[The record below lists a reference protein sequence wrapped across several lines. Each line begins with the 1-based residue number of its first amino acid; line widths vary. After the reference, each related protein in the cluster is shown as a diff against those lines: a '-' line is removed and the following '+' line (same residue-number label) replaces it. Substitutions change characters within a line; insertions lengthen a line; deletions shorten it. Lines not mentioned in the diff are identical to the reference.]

1 MALPLSV
8 SLSINGAGL
17 LSAAWPENGLQG
29 GLVLGATVVFSP
41 ILSVVI
47 LALALNGLGFIPMLM

>member
-29 GLVLGATVVFSP
+29 GLVLGATVVP